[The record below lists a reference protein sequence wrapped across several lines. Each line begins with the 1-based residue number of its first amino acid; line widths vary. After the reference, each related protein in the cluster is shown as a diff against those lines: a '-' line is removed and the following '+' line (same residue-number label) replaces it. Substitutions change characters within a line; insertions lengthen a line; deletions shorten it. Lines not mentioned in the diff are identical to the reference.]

1 MKSILLLS
9 LTCLFVVGC
18 KQNKSE
24 VEVKSESIIQVKKN
38 IRHVHD
44 TIGFAQYDWQMDSI
58 YNRLGIK
65 DSKNN
70 LSWKAVISPHDDYK
84 YAGRLYYESLKGINA
99 NTIILI
105 GVAHRARNFDLQDKI
120 IFGDYTHWQSPYGD
134 LKVSDLNV
142 VIRNNMN
149 ETNFIVHDSMQALE
163 HSLEAIVPFLHRK
176 DPDLEIIP
184 ILVPYIDYEMI
195 TSASMDLA
203 EAVKK
208 VLESNNL
215 SYGNDIAI
223 VISNDAVHYGD
234 EEWSG
239 DLAPFGTDDAGT
251 EKARLMDVEI
261 VETCLSDAITPEKI
275 KRFTEYTV
283 QHDDYKE
290 YKWVWCGRYSVPFG
304 LSFANNLN
312 LLIDDQPLQGE
323 FMHYQSSIDHEL
335 IKVEDLGMG
344 TTAIATQR
352 HWVAYASIKYE

>member
-176 DPDLEIIP
+176 NPDLEIIP

>member
-195 TSASMDLA
+195 TSVSMDLA

>member
-24 VEVKSESIIQVKKN
+24 VEVKSESIIQVKKH

-142 VIRNNMN
+142 AIRNNMN

-176 DPDLEIIP
+176 NPDLEIIP

-208 VLESNNL
+208 VLESNTL